1 MHTRTPVLLLLP
13 HTPKAH
19 LPPQPDPATLL
30 AAGRP
35 WRARRLL
42 LDGRVA
48 EVRQQVGGTNASIAE
63 WAAALGLLLLDRL
76 FKPSTPPGPPN
87 SVALPLPN
95 AVTPWTLPVLLAA
108 FVFHLG
114 ARVLCPTMRM
124 PPPPPPPPRTLQLLH
139 GHQEPHRPRAAGAG
153 DRRLH
158 LHRRGLQVSG
168 AAAVAPPWHGR
179 GSCGLIFRGVTGCCV
194 GWAPLPRGT
203 PLATGRPS
211 PPLPPRPPRPPSP
224 SVAL

>member
-124 PPPPPPPPRTLQLLH
+124 PPPPPPLRARCSYFTDIKNPTDPELLVL
-139 GHQEPHRPRAAGAG
+139 ETDA
-153 DRRLH
+153 
-158 LHRRGLQVSG
+158 
-168 AAAVAPPWHGR
+168 
-179 GSCGLIFRGVTGCCV
+179 CIFTDEGFK
-194 GWAPLPRGT
+194 
-203 PLATGRPS
+203 
-211 PPLPPRPPRPPSP
+211 
-224 SVAL
+224 